1 MSYFIDKKHRKKD
14 PDKPNTLMQAFA
26 AIAAAAITDY
36 TFANKATKSNAKL
49 LPSTSLA
56 ANSDPQDLLQPEI
69 DTRSTVIS
77 NDQEPAV
84 AEAIS
89 PAPIDD
95 SLPIEIQLAQNT
107 TPQQPITEPNAI
119 PSTGTSGTEPTSSMA
134 PTPGTT
140 PKPPISEMGHVE
152 SVLRDDASVAGG
164 QEVVAS
170 SSSGLFGMSGL
181 QTLAAIVGLAG
192 IGVAIGG
199 GGGGGGGG
207 SSSSSSSSTTTSET
221 VEGDTNPDALNDPI
235 TTGSGNDIVRPGQG
249 ADTVNTGAGDDIVVV
264 VGTTTAEQYT
274 TTDITAPG
282 GNTGLNVSS
291 VLTLDKLNGNTTSEA
306 ATGETIDGGTGND
319 TLLIYGDVD
328 LTGVTLT
335 NISKL
340 QINSTLTIAATQLE
354 ALNLTEIAG
363 NGTSSKIKIVGST
376 GQSVDLSTVDLSRI
390 QNVEITT
397 GVTAILNQ
405 TNVDAIKTITGTG
418 SIQAASGSDNLDLTN
433 TGIDSNVSVLDQEGE
448 TDATQGGANHIPT
461 EISLS
466 SDFIAENELGAVV
479 GELSAKDSD
488 TDDTHTFIV
497 EDTNNRFQIA
507 GTQLKLKDNI
517 ALDHETDPPVTVT
530 ITATDSNGLTKTQ
543 DFTIQVDDIN
553 EAPTAI
559 RLSSRIVN
567 ENAEGAIIGDLSNDD
582 PDANDTHNYSVSDTR
597 FEVFDD
603 PNDDLTPQLKLKHGI
618 ALDYEDEEN
627 GSTVDVIITATD
639 SKGLAKE
646 QTFTLEVQNVNEKPT
661 LIELSNTTIAENA
674 TGAVIG
680 SLSTTDPDANDTPT
694 YAPPN
699 DNRFEIVDSSLKLK
713 AGEALDYE
721 AGETIEV
728 KVTTTDSGDKDSGA
742 NKLTYDQFFTIQVE
756 DVNEAP
762 TDIILSNNDVDEN
775 VSGAI
780 IGNLSF
786 VDPDTNDAYVCGSGC
801 YIVDDIR
808 FEVGSD
814 TGTCG
819 SSCQLKL
826 KSGVSLDYETESE
839 VYIEITTG
847 DSANLSFTKPFI
859 IQVND
864 TNDAPTAIRLSTKSV
879 SENDEGAIIGNLSTT
894 DQDGDRDTHT
904 YSVSDTRFEVFDDP
918 NDDLKPQLK
927 LKQGIAL
934 DYETESLVN
943 ITITATDSGDLTKD
957 QTFVIDVY
965 DINENA
971 TYLTLSNITV
981 AENADGAIIGNVS
994 ITDPNDN
1001 GTYSYVVN
1009 DLRFE
1014 VANGQLKLKAGDT
1027 LDHEDEPA
1035 INLTITATDTDGRA
1049 KDEDFT
1055 IYVNNVNE
1063 APTDIGLSARSIKEN
1078 EPGAIIGNLATFDP
1092 DADDTHTYSLD
1103 DASKESFEVFD
1114 DPDTGPQL
1122 KLKHGIALDYEDE
1135 ATGTTV
1141 PTVNVTIT
1149 STDSAGLSIDK
1160 TFTINVISETGD
1172 TNEAPTNITLDDN
1185 NVTEN
1190 IKGDVVGNLTVTD
1203 PNDPEGNGT
1212 YTFTLDTTSFE
1223 RFQIV
1228 DSKLKLRNGISL
1240 DFETQSSID
1249 VTVTAIDSGGLSL
1262 EKTFTIDVEDVAE
1275 AIKGTNAD
1283 NTIEGT
1289 PGVDIVRG
1297 FLGQDMIDTGG
1308 GDDFIV
1314 VVGLTAFGP
1323 YEYHQEDIDNP
1334 KDAQGNALDVDWES
1348 LGIDLNSVAQID
1360 ENDINKGNIND
1371 RWHNLYNYDNQGN
1384 IIEINP
1390 VDSADEIARFEY
1402 DDVTKPTIREWFYDN
1417 IDGGEGTDYLIVY
1430 GDVALTYAPIANVEI
1445 FHVVPQTITI
1455 KSQADL
1461 ATYTNGGY
1469 YVDDDG
1475 RMTGGGESRLNIEN
1489 PNTNNNPAI
1498 TIDLSEID
1506 LSGFVTLDID
1516 ENVTVILDNED
1527 IKGTQYITGD
1537 GTIKASVAEN
1547 TLTLINTN
1555 DPNDSYPPTPIVVST
1570 SITVNDSSGTKV
1582 TSHDGNVIGG
1592 EFQVATGDAERFT
1605 HPDPLEGSEDYIAFV
1620 NANHADNDVI
1630 INFNT
1635 SFDKIDLSN
1644 VLTYQDFQYVTGSDE
1659 SAPLNEGELRS
1670 VNATLLIE
1678 GETID
1683 GAYLQGWV
1691 DHDGGI
1697 PDFQIFLENVDQ
1709 AKLDATHDD
1718 WLIA

>member
-69 DTRSTVIS
+69 DHRSTVIS

-89 PAPIDD
+89 PVPIDD

-119 PSTGTSGTEPTSSMA
+119 PSTGTSGTEPTSSIA

-340 QINSTLTIAATQLE
+340 QVNSTLTIAATQLE

-448 TDATQGGANHIPT
+448 TDATQGGANHFPT
-461 EISLS
+461 EITLS

-479 GELSAKDSD
+479 GELAAIDPDLNTTATD
-488 TDDTHTFIV
+488 TVTDTGTGTDTTTDTTTDTGTDTTTDTTTDTGTTGTSDTHTFSV
-497 EDTNNRFQIA
+497 KDTNNRFQIV
-507 GTQLKLKDNI
+507 GTQLKLKPNI

-559 RLSSRIVN
+559 TLSSRIVN

-582 PDANDTHNYSVSDTR
+582 PDADDAHTYSLDDASKES

-603 PNDDLTPQLKLKHGI
+603 PDTGPQLKLKHGV
-618 ALDYEDEEN
+618 ALDYEDEAT
-627 GSTVDVIITATD
+627 GSTVDVIVTATD

-674 TGAVIG
+674 TEAVIG
-680 SLSTTDPDANDTPT
+680 SLSTTDPDTNDTHT
-694 YAPPN
+694 YAVV
-699 DNRFEIVDSSLKLK
+699 DDERFEVVENRLKLK
-713 AGEALDYE
+713 ADTALDHE

-728 KVTTTDSGDKDSGA
+728 KIKATDNGG
-742 NKLTYDQFFTIQVE
+742 LTHDQFFNIQVN
-756 DVNEAP
+756 DINEEP
-762 TDIILSNNDVDEN
+762 TAINLSPSTSTVDEN
-775 VSGAI
+775 VDGAI
-780 IGNLSF
+780 IGNLTIT
-786 VDPDTNDAYVCGSGC
+786 DPDAADTHTFS
-801 YIVDDIR
+801 VDDIR
-808 FEVGSD
+808 FEIVD
-814 TGTCG
+814 D
-819 SSCQLKL
+819 QLKL
-826 KSGVSLDYETESE
+826 KAGETLDYETAPISS
-839 VYIEITTG
+839 V
-847 DSANLSFTKPFI
+847 DSTKKVVKLTVTATDSGGLSKEQDFT
-859 IQVND
+859 IQIKD
-864 TNDAPTAIRLSTKSV
+864 TNDAPTAIRLSNRSV
-879 SENDEGAIIGNLSTT
+879 EENIIGGVIGNVFIT
-894 DQDGDRDTHT
+894 DLDDGDTHT
-904 YSVSDTRFEVFDDP
+904 YSVSDPRFEVVDNPDDNP
-918 NDDLKPQLK
+918 DQGPQLK
-927 LKQGIAL
+927 LKHGIAL

-971 TYLTLSNITV
+971 TDLTLSNITI

-994 ITDPNDN
+994 ITDPSDN

-1223 RFQIV
+1223 QFQIV

-1390 VDSADEIARFEY
+1390 VDSVDEIARFEY

-1537 GTIKASVAEN
+1537 GTIQASVAEN

-1644 VLTYQDFQYVTGSDE
+1644 VLTYQDQFGQIYV
-1659 SAPLNEGELRS
+1659 SAIGWPVLMTMYKDLVHS
-1670 VNATLLIE
+1670 LL
-1678 GETID
+1678 
-1683 GAYLQGWV
+1683 A
-1691 DHDGGI
+1691 
-1697 PDFQIFLENVDQ
+1697 
-1709 AKLDATHDD
+1709 
-1718 WLIA
+1718 